1 MVSKL
6 LYLMVFG
13 AVGGV
18 LAWFVNEPFISDD
31 ITRAVDWGEIALFG
45 SVSGLF
51 IGAMIGLATGLSL
64 GTGKHILRAV
74 ALGAGVGAI
83 GGWVG
88 LTVGQI
94 LFGVL
99 GATVPLLG
107 LIVGRILG
115 WSAFGALIGL
125 SEGLIA
131 RSPKR
136 MRNGALGGAIGGAL
150 GGALFDFLAFTLGSV
165 FGFAL
170 RAEGEA
176 GAPSRAVG
184 LTLIGAGIGLFIG
197 LLEWLTRAAWVRVLY
212 GRNEGKD
219 YPIDRDGA
227 YLGRDELADVP
238 LRGDPQVAPRH
249 AEIRMDGGGY
259 VLIPLAPMAVNGQ
272 PVSAPVELNDG
283 DLLQIGSFR
292 VQFQLREGQAARAP
306 RDVARSPL
314 PPPPPTP
321 PGVCPYCGQ
330 RQDPLTG
337 ACACTPVA
345 LPAPTTPSYPSAP
358 TRRRRRRASHR
369 TGRHR
374 GRTRGTAYRYPPD
387 RTDHRA
393 RDGQHADYPRP
404 VGQPPSR
411 PNCFRERRAGRVRP
425 EQHQRRLCE
434 RAAHQQAIAAGRGH
448 RALRQGAIP
457 HRVGYTTPRM
467 AFRVYCGALVTDGQ
481 RYPHRALVIDKGRI
495 VAWEAYDAAQVE
507 PIQPPD
513 VDARDLIALPG
524 MIDLHVHGGFGRDM
538 MEGTPDAIRA
548 IAHRLASYGV
558 TAFLVTPLTAPW
570 SAIRQCIEAARE
582 VRWNGSGGA
591 RVLGCH
597 LEGPFINPKRA
608 GAQPPEHIRPPSLHE
623 LKDALGT
630 LINELRIVTLAPELD
645 GAREVI
651 EFLTQEGVIVS
662 IGHSDATYEQTV
674 QAIEWGARHATHTF
688 NAMRPFQH
696 RDPGL
701 AGAVM
706 LHDELTA
713 EIIWDNVHTHPAT
726 AQLLI
731 KAKGATRVVC
741 VSDGATGVGMPDG
754 YTFELWGHRAVVKE
768 GAARM
773 VETGG
778 LAGSIVAMDAC
789 LRHCAQTLGLEVASL
804 VCAANPARALGYE
817 ADLGTL
823 RPGACADFLLWN
835 SHTQKVEYTY
845 IDGAL
850 HDSPALSAGVS

>member
-136 MRNGALGGAIGGAL
+136 MCNGALGGAIGGAL

-249 AEIRMDGGGY
+249 AEIRMEGGGY
-259 VLIPLAPMAVNGQ
+259 VLVPLAPMAVNGQ
-272 PVSAPVELNDG
+272 PISAPVELNDG
-283 DLLQIGSFR
+283 DLLQIASFQA
-292 VQFQLREGQAARAP
+292 QFQLREGQAARAP

-337 ACACTPVA
+337 ACACMPTATPPSPTPTQGYP
-345 LPAPTTPSYPSAP
+345 PAP
-358 TRRRRRRASHR
+358 
-369 TGRHR
+369 
-374 GRTRGTAYRYPPD
+374 
-387 RTDHRA
+387 
-393 RDGQHADYPRP
+393 
-404 VGQPPSR
+404 
-411 PNCFRERRAGRVRP
+411 
-425 EQHQRRLCE
+425 
-434 RAAHQQAIAAGRGH
+434 AAGGV
-448 RALRQGAIP
+448 AVAQATTL
-457 HRVGYTTPRM
+457 VG
-467 AFRVYCGALVTDGQ
+467 
-481 RYPHRALVIDKGRI
+481 
-495 VAWEAYDAAQVE
+495 
-507 PIQPPD
+507 
-513 VDARDLIALPG
+513 
-524 MIDLHVHGGFGRDM
+524 
-538 MEGTPDAIRA
+538 
-548 IAHRLASYGV
+548 
-558 TAFLVTPLTAPW
+558 
-570 SAIRQCIEAARE
+570 
-582 VRWNGSGGA
+582 
-591 RVLGCH
+591 
-597 LEGPFINPKRA
+597 
-608 GAQPPEHIRPPSLHE
+608 
-623 LKDALGT
+623 
-630 LINELRIVTLAPELD
+630 
-645 GAREVI
+645 
-651 EFLTQEGVIVS
+651 
-662 IGHSDATYEQTV
+662 
-674 QAIEWGARHATHTF
+674 
-688 NAMRPFQH
+688 
-696 RDPGL
+696 
-701 AGAVM
+701 
-706 LHDELTA
+706 
-713 EIIWDNVHTHPAT
+713 
-726 AQLLI
+726 
-731 KAKGATRVVC
+731 
-741 VSDGATGVGMPDG
+741 
-754 YTFELWGHRAVVKE
+754 
-768 GAARM
+768 
-773 VETGG
+773 
-778 LAGSIVAMDAC
+778 
-789 LRHCAQTLGLEVASL
+789 
-804 VCAANPARALGYE
+804 
-817 ADLGTL
+817 
-823 RPGACADFLLWN
+823 
-835 SHTQKVEYTY
+835 

-850 HDSPALSAGVS
+850 AGQRVAIPPTGLTIGRETDNMLIIPDPSVSRHHARIVFENGALVVYDLNSTNGVYVNEQRISKQSLRAGDIVRFGTARFRIE

>member
-6 LYLMVFG
+6 FYLMVFG

-31 ITRAVDWGEIALFG
+31 ITRAVDWGEIARFG

-74 ALGAGVGAI
+74 ALGAGVGAL
-83 GGWVG
+83 GGWIG

-272 PVSAPVELNDG
+272 PISAPVELNDG
-283 DLLQIGSFR
+283 DLLQIASFQA
-292 VQFQLREGQAARAP
+292 QFQLREGQAARAP

-358 TRRRRRRASHR
+358 TGGVAVAQA
-369 TGRHR
+369 
-374 GRTRGTAYRYPPD
+374 TALVGIEG
-387 RTDHRA
+387 A
-393 RDGQHADYPRP
+393 LAGQR
-404 VGQPPSR
+404 
-411 PNCFRERRAGRVRP
+411 
-425 EQHQRRLCE
+425 
-434 RAAHQQAIAAGRGH
+434 I
-448 RALRQGAIP
+448 AIP
-457 HRVGYTTPRM
+457 PTGLTIGRETDNMLIIPDPSVSRHHARI
-467 AFRVYCGALVTDGQ
+467 AFENGALVVYDLNSTNGVYVNEQ
-481 RYPHRALVIDKGRI
+481 RISKQSL
-495 VAWEAYDAAQVE
+495 
-507 PIQPPD
+507 
-513 VDARDLIALPG
+513 
-524 MIDLHVHGGFGRDM
+524 
-538 MEGTPDAIRA
+538 
-548 IAHRLASYGV
+548 
-558 TAFLVTPLTAPW
+558 
-570 SAIRQCIEAARE
+570 
-582 VRWNGSGGA
+582 
-591 RVLGCH
+591 
-597 LEGPFINPKRA
+597 RA
-608 GAQPPEHIRPPSLHE
+608 GDIVRF
-623 LKDALGT
+623 GT
-630 LINELRIVTLAPELD
+630 
-645 GAREVI
+645 AR
-651 EFLTQEGVIVS
+651 F
-662 IGHSDATYEQTV
+662 
-674 QAIEWGARHATHTF
+674 
-688 NAMRPFQH
+688 
-696 RDPGL
+696 
-701 AGAVM
+701 
-706 LHDELTA
+706 
-713 EIIWDNVHTHPAT
+713 
-726 AQLLI
+726 
-731 KAKGATRVVC
+731 RV
-741 VSDGATGVGMPDG
+741 
-754 YTFELWGHRAVVKE
+754 E
-768 GAARM
+768 
-773 VETGG
+773 
-778 LAGSIVAMDAC
+778 
-789 LRHCAQTLGLEVASL
+789 
-804 VCAANPARALGYE
+804 
-817 ADLGTL
+817 
-823 RPGACADFLLWN
+823 
-835 SHTQKVEYTY
+835 
-845 IDGAL
+845 
-850 HDSPALSAGVS
+850 

>member
-31 ITRAVDWGEIALFG
+31 ITRAVDWGEIARFG
-45 SVSGLF
+45 SLSGLF

-136 MRNGALGGAIGGAL
+136 ILNGLLGGAIGGAL

-272 PVSAPVELNDG
+272 PISAPVELNDG

-314 PPPPPTP
+314 PLPPPTP

-358 TRRRRRRASHR
+358 TGGVAVAQA
-369 TGRHR
+369 
-374 GRTRGTAYRYPPD
+374 TALVGIEG
-387 RTDHRA
+387 A
-393 RDGQHADYPRP
+393 LAGQR
-404 VGQPPSR
+404 
-411 PNCFRERRAGRVRP
+411 
-425 EQHQRRLCE
+425 
-434 RAAHQQAIAAGRGH
+434 I
-448 RALRQGAIP
+448 AIP
-457 HRVGYTTPRM
+457 PTGLTIGRETDNMLIIPDPSVSRHHARIV
-467 AFRVYCGALVTDGQ
+467 FENGALVVYDLNSTNGVYVNEQ
-481 RYPHRALVIDKGRI
+481 RVSKQSL
-495 VAWEAYDAAQVE
+495 
-507 PIQPPD
+507 
-513 VDARDLIALPG
+513 
-524 MIDLHVHGGFGRDM
+524 
-538 MEGTPDAIRA
+538 
-548 IAHRLASYGV
+548 
-558 TAFLVTPLTAPW
+558 
-570 SAIRQCIEAARE
+570 
-582 VRWNGSGGA
+582 
-591 RVLGCH
+591 
-597 LEGPFINPKRA
+597 RA
-608 GAQPPEHIRPPSLHE
+608 GDIVRF
-623 LKDALGT
+623 GT
-630 LINELRIVTLAPELD
+630 ARFRIE
-645 GAREVI
+645 
-651 EFLTQEGVIVS
+651 
-662 IGHSDATYEQTV
+662 
-674 QAIEWGARHATHTF
+674 
-688 NAMRPFQH
+688 
-696 RDPGL
+696 
-701 AGAVM
+701 
-706 LHDELTA
+706 
-713 EIIWDNVHTHPAT
+713 
-726 AQLLI
+726 
-731 KAKGATRVVC
+731 
-741 VSDGATGVGMPDG
+741 
-754 YTFELWGHRAVVKE
+754 
-768 GAARM
+768 
-773 VETGG
+773 
-778 LAGSIVAMDAC
+778 
-789 LRHCAQTLGLEVASL
+789 
-804 VCAANPARALGYE
+804 
-817 ADLGTL
+817 
-823 RPGACADFLLWN
+823 
-835 SHTQKVEYTY
+835 
-845 IDGAL
+845 
-850 HDSPALSAGVS
+850 

>member
-272 PVSAPVELNDG
+272 PISAPVELRDG
-283 DLLQIGSFR
+283 DLLQIGSFQ

-321 PGVCPYCGQ
+321 PGVCSYCGQ

-358 TRRRRRRASHR
+358 TGGVAVAQA
-369 TGRHR
+369 
-374 GRTRGTAYRYPPD
+374 TALVGIEG
-387 RTDHRA
+387 A
-393 RDGQHADYPRP
+393 LAGQR
-404 VGQPPSR
+404 
-411 PNCFRERRAGRVRP
+411 
-425 EQHQRRLCE
+425 
-434 RAAHQQAIAAGRGH
+434 I
-448 RALRQGAIP
+448 AIP
-457 HRVGYTTPRM
+457 PTGLTIGRETDNMLIIPDPSVSRHHARIV
-467 AFRVYCGALVTDGQ
+467 FENGALVVYDLNSTNGVYVNEQ
-481 RYPHRALVIDKGRI
+481 RISKQSL
-495 VAWEAYDAAQVE
+495 
-507 PIQPPD
+507 
-513 VDARDLIALPG
+513 
-524 MIDLHVHGGFGRDM
+524 
-538 MEGTPDAIRA
+538 
-548 IAHRLASYGV
+548 
-558 TAFLVTPLTAPW
+558 
-570 SAIRQCIEAARE
+570 
-582 VRWNGSGGA
+582 
-591 RVLGCH
+591 
-597 LEGPFINPKRA
+597 RA
-608 GAQPPEHIRPPSLHE
+608 GDIVRF
-623 LKDALGT
+623 GT
-630 LINELRIVTLAPELD
+630 ARFRIE
-645 GAREVI
+645 
-651 EFLTQEGVIVS
+651 
-662 IGHSDATYEQTV
+662 
-674 QAIEWGARHATHTF
+674 
-688 NAMRPFQH
+688 
-696 RDPGL
+696 
-701 AGAVM
+701 
-706 LHDELTA
+706 
-713 EIIWDNVHTHPAT
+713 
-726 AQLLI
+726 
-731 KAKGATRVVC
+731 
-741 VSDGATGVGMPDG
+741 
-754 YTFELWGHRAVVKE
+754 
-768 GAARM
+768 
-773 VETGG
+773 
-778 LAGSIVAMDAC
+778 
-789 LRHCAQTLGLEVASL
+789 
-804 VCAANPARALGYE
+804 
-817 ADLGTL
+817 
-823 RPGACADFLLWN
+823 
-835 SHTQKVEYTY
+835 
-845 IDGAL
+845 
-850 HDSPALSAGVS
+850 

>member
-6 LYLMVFG
+6 FYMMVFG

-249 AEIRMDGGGY
+249 AEIRMEGGGY
-259 VLIPLAPMAVNGQ
+259 MLIPLAPMAVNGQ
-272 PVSAPVELNDG
+272 PISAPVELNDG
-283 DLLQIGSFR
+283 DMLQIGSFQA
-292 VQFQLREGQAARAP
+292 QFQLREGQAARAP
-306 RDVARSPL
+306 RDVIRSPL

-345 LPAPTTPSYPSAP
+345 APAPTTPSYPPAP
-358 TRRRRRRASHR
+358 A
-369 TGRHR
+369 G
-374 GRTRGTAYRYPPD
+374 GVAVAQATALVGIEG
-387 RTDHRA
+387 A
-393 RDGQHADYPRP
+393 LAGQR
-404 VGQPPSR
+404 
-411 PNCFRERRAGRVRP
+411 
-425 EQHQRRLCE
+425 
-434 RAAHQQAIAAGRGH
+434 I
-448 RALRQGAIP
+448 AIP
-457 HRVGYTTPRM
+457 PTGLTIGRETDNMLVIPDPSVSRHHARIV
-467 AFRVYCGALVTDGQ
+467 FENGALVVYDLNSTNGVYVNEQ
-481 RYPHRALVIDKGRI
+481 RISKQSLRAGDI
-495 VAWEAYDAAQVE
+495 V
-507 PIQPPD
+507 
-513 VDARDLIALPG
+513 R
-524 MIDLHVHGGFGRDM
+524 F
-538 MEGTPDAIRA
+538 
-548 IAHRLASYGV
+548 
-558 TAFLVTPLTAPW
+558 
-570 SAIRQCIEAARE
+570 
-582 VRWNGSGGA
+582 GGA
-591 RVLGCH
+591 R
-597 LEGPFINPKRA
+597 F
-608 GAQPPEHIRPPSLHE
+608 
-623 LKDALGT
+623 
-630 LINELRIVTLAPELD
+630 RIE
-645 GAREVI
+645 
-651 EFLTQEGVIVS
+651 
-662 IGHSDATYEQTV
+662 
-674 QAIEWGARHATHTF
+674 
-688 NAMRPFQH
+688 
-696 RDPGL
+696 
-701 AGAVM
+701 
-706 LHDELTA
+706 
-713 EIIWDNVHTHPAT
+713 
-726 AQLLI
+726 
-731 KAKGATRVVC
+731 
-741 VSDGATGVGMPDG
+741 
-754 YTFELWGHRAVVKE
+754 
-768 GAARM
+768 
-773 VETGG
+773 
-778 LAGSIVAMDAC
+778 
-789 LRHCAQTLGLEVASL
+789 
-804 VCAANPARALGYE
+804 
-817 ADLGTL
+817 
-823 RPGACADFLLWN
+823 
-835 SHTQKVEYTY
+835 
-845 IDGAL
+845 
-850 HDSPALSAGVS
+850 

>member
-6 LYLMVFG
+6 IYLMVFG

-31 ITRAVDWGEIALFG
+31 ITRAVDWGEIARFG
-45 SVSGLF
+45 SLSGLF

-136 MRNGALGGAIGGAL
+136 ILNGLLGGAIGGAL

-249 AEIRMDGGGY
+249 AEIRMEGGGY
-259 VLIPLAPMAVNGQ
+259 VLVPLAPMAVNGQ
-272 PVSAPVELNDG
+272 PISAPVELNDG

-292 VQFQLREGQAARAP
+292 VQFQLREGQAARLP
-306 RDVARSPL
+306 RDVVRAPL
-314 PPPPPTP
+314 PLPPPTP

-337 ACACTPVA
+337 ACACMPTATPPSPTPTQGYP
-345 LPAPTTPSYPSAP
+345 PAP
-358 TRRRRRRASHR
+358 
-369 TGRHR
+369 
-374 GRTRGTAYRYPPD
+374 
-387 RTDHRA
+387 
-393 RDGQHADYPRP
+393 
-404 VGQPPSR
+404 
-411 PNCFRERRAGRVRP
+411 
-425 EQHQRRLCE
+425 
-434 RAAHQQAIAAGRGH
+434 AAGGV
-448 RALRQGAIP
+448 AVAQATTL
-457 HRVGYTTPRM
+457 VG
-467 AFRVYCGALVTDGQ
+467 
-481 RYPHRALVIDKGRI
+481 
-495 VAWEAYDAAQVE
+495 
-507 PIQPPD
+507 
-513 VDARDLIALPG
+513 
-524 MIDLHVHGGFGRDM
+524 
-538 MEGTPDAIRA
+538 
-548 IAHRLASYGV
+548 
-558 TAFLVTPLTAPW
+558 
-570 SAIRQCIEAARE
+570 
-582 VRWNGSGGA
+582 
-591 RVLGCH
+591 
-597 LEGPFINPKRA
+597 
-608 GAQPPEHIRPPSLHE
+608 
-623 LKDALGT
+623 
-630 LINELRIVTLAPELD
+630 
-645 GAREVI
+645 
-651 EFLTQEGVIVS
+651 
-662 IGHSDATYEQTV
+662 
-674 QAIEWGARHATHTF
+674 
-688 NAMRPFQH
+688 
-696 RDPGL
+696 
-701 AGAVM
+701 
-706 LHDELTA
+706 
-713 EIIWDNVHTHPAT
+713 
-726 AQLLI
+726 
-731 KAKGATRVVC
+731 
-741 VSDGATGVGMPDG
+741 
-754 YTFELWGHRAVVKE
+754 
-768 GAARM
+768 
-773 VETGG
+773 
-778 LAGSIVAMDAC
+778 
-789 LRHCAQTLGLEVASL
+789 
-804 VCAANPARALGYE
+804 
-817 ADLGTL
+817 
-823 RPGACADFLLWN
+823 
-835 SHTQKVEYTY
+835 

-850 HDSPALSAGVS
+850 AGQRVAVPPTGLTIGRETNNMLIIPDPSVSRHHARIAFENGALVVYDLNSTNGVYVNEQRISKQSLRAGDIVRFGMARFRVE